1 MRKKLGSGITLAIM
15 CLALWLGAGSSPAQ
29 AGVIVAPPSNLTVE
43 VTPNKW
49 INLEW
54 QNNATNHTSFTIQAL
69 KIDEFDDVVGNWG
82 DIAWTV
88 ESKVTRLSLDTD
100 ELDWFDEKGHG
111 MRFRVG
117 ANHPDQDPIHP
128 YSDEV
133 TVRLYDLNLVYT
145 IDHPSYSLNGVIS
158 RMDAAPMIIQGRTML
173 PIRYVADPLKAEA
186 VWNGAESKVTV
197 KTAEKTIEMWLNNNT
212 AQVNGVPVRID
223 PNNPGVV
230 PISIPPGRTML
241 PLRFIAD
248 NLDCQVTWVPEKS
261 QVVIHESVQR

>member
-1 MRKKLGSGITLAIM
+1 MKKRLVSGMTLAIM
-15 CLALWLGAGSSPAQ
+15 CLMLWLGAGPAPAR
-29 AGVIVAPPSNLTVE
+29 AGIIVAPPSDLNAE

-82 DIAWTV
+82 DHAWVV
-88 ESKVTRLSLDTD
+88 ESKVTRHSLDAT

-128 YSDEV
+128 YSNEV
-133 TVRLYDLNLVYT
+133 TVRLYNLNLVYT

-158 RMDAAPMIIQGRTML
+158 HMDAAPMIIQGRTML
-173 PIRYVADPLKAEA
+173 PIRYVAGPLNAEA
-186 VWNGAESKVTV
+186 AWNGADNKVTV
-197 KTAEKTIEMWLNNNT
+197 TTAGKTIEMWLNNNT
-212 AQVNGVPVRID
+212 ARVNGVPVKID
-223 PNNPGVV
+223 PNNPSVV

-248 NLDCQVTWVPEKS
+248 NLDCQVIWVPEKS
-261 QVVIHESVQR
+261 QVVIHENIRR